1 MRPIESSAE
10 LYAHAIALEREAA
23 ERYAQ
28 FAQRMKDEGRDDLAA
43 LFGTLARQ
51 EGEHLETL
59 ERRTEGVA
67 LPELRGSQ
75 YKWLD
80 SGPPESGAREL
91 VFRLMTPRQA
101 LAIALYAE
109 QRAQAFF
116 EHAYWS
122 AGSGGARAGEGDG
135 RRGERARRAGG
146 ARAGGDAGAGAAFHP
161 DIRKVRQACT
171 STS

>member
-80 SGPPESGAREL
+80 SGPPDDAHADISATGSISALRPRAAWMKPASSP
-91 VFRLMTPRQA
+91 RL
-101 LAIALYAE
+101 
-109 QRAQAFF
+109 
-116 EHAYWS
+116 
-122 AGSGGARAGEGDG
+122 
-135 RRGERARRAGG
+135 
-146 ARAGGDAGAGAAFHP
+146 
-161 DIRKVRQACT
+161 K
-171 STS
+171 

>member
-43 LFGTLARQ
+43 LFGTLARE

-67 LPELRGSQ
+67 LPVLGASQ

-101 LAIALYAE
+101 LAIALHAE

-122 AGSGGARAGEGDG
+122 AADPAVRALAKEMAAEEGEHVALVS
-135 RRGERARRAGG
+135 REL
-146 ARAGGDAGAGAAFHP
+146 AATPEPGLH
-161 DIRKVRQACT
+161 
-171 STS
+171 STLIFEK